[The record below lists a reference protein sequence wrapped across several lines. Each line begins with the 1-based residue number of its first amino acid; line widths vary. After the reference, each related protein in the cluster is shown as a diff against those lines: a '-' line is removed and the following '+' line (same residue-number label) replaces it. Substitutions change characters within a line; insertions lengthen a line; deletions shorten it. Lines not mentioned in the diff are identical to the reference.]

1 MLSFLFGRYP
11 LTMPHTH
18 HINFTL
24 SQCFVDLK
32 LRYFKSTRF
41 CNHRRTSTNY
51 GRLIWDQKD
60 KMFFLSK
67 KDKMLKA
74 RGAYQL
80 RLSRGYANHNNCL
93 LPADGS
99 VAVAWTCTIA
109 RSKAAAQAARRTS
122 LGRETLEGEPSQTHS
137 KGGRRWVERPRCVG
151 GSMEISTRPIRAQ
164 SSPIVSQAP

>member
-32 LRYFKSTRF
+32 LRYFISTRF

-51 GRLIWDQKD
+51 GRLIWDQ
-60 KMFFLSK
+60 

-122 LGRETLEGEPSQTHS
+122 LGRARALTDTQQ
-137 KGGRRWVERPRCVG
+137 GRPPVG
-151 GSMEISTRPIRAQ
+151 GTASLRRRSHGDIDTANTGSIKPNCF
-164 SSPIVSQAP
+164 SSPLRIDP